1 MTEEKEILQEK
12 QETKPNRLRPKMTLV
27 ILVLAALFV
36 MELYLMINDPKNYL
50 LLGIMG
56 LAILCSVYLVTDFAF
71 KLQDEAEPYPTED
84 LERIYKAEKVSYVTM
99 KKNFLEVGR
108 LLDRVREISEVPT
121 EELIQAQKAVGRVTI
136 QRNKENAIAV
146 ISSNEKLISHI
157 DDINGKLDEI
167 LQAVQSQHD
176 NAQMLES
183 LNHAA
188 EQLDR
193 LEATEQTL
201 KDEFSG
207 LTGSVAAQID
217 AAMHKLSEKPAEEAG
232 SPETSAPEMESAPA
246 ELPTEET
253 ETLSE
258 SSFSTE
264 RTDFSEASLPAEGL
278 ELSEPSSSVETSD
291 LAESS
296 FPAESPEASETSSTA
311 EAQALPET
319 PSAAE
324 TQALPETPSP
334 TEDPELS
341 DISSS
346 VEEPEPPETQEE
358 PDAAAASSKAE
369 PIEIKQ
375 TMSPEEIAALLE
387 AQSEPEPPQELPE
400 APDAS
405 DPGHVMTPEEIAAL
419 LSNI

>member
-167 LQAVQSQHD
+167 LQAVQSQQD

-217 AAMHKLSEKPAEEAG
+217 AAMHKLSEKPAEETG
-232 SPETSAPEMESAPA
+232 SPETSAPEEKSAPA
-246 ELPTEET
+246 ELPAEET

-264 RTDFSEASLPAEGL
+264 RTDFSEASLPAEDL

-296 FPAESPEASETSSTA
+296 FPAESPETAETSSAA
-311 EAQALPET
+311 EA
-319 PSAAE
+319 
-324 TQALPETPSP
+324 QALPETPSP